1 MEVVGMTSLHKYLSA
16 IALIYAIA
24 NSVFVVYKL
33 QLLSLNISKTPKV
46 PAHLNQPKF
55 DDQIGGVAWFVH
67 VSDLHISKFVDLN
80 RPKDFLHLCQFINE
94 IVKPQTVI
102 LTGDLT
108 DAKAK
113 DKLGKNINN
122 LELLYLFCL
131 DSIIFYLK

>member
-1 MEVVGMTSLHKYLSA
+1 MTSLHKYLSA

-131 DSIIFYLK
+131 DSIIFYLI

>member
-1 MEVVGMTSLHKYLSA
+1 MTSLHKYLSA

>member
-33 QLLSLNISKTPKV
+33 QSLSLNISKTPKV
-46 PAHLNQPKF
+46 PAHLSQPKF
-55 DDQIGGVAWFVH
+55 DDQMGGVAWFVH

>member
-1 MEVVGMTSLHKYLSA
+1 MEAVGMTSLHKYLSA

>member
-1 MEVVGMTSLHKYLSA
+1 MEAVGMTSLHKYLSA

-67 VSDLHISKFVDLN
+67 VSDLHISKFVDFN

>member
-1 MEVVGMTSLHKYLSA
+1 MTSLHKYLSA

-33 QLLSLNISKTPKV
+33 QSLSLNIAKTPKV
-46 PAHLNQPKF
+46 PAHLIQPKF
-55 DDQIGGVAWFVH
+55 DDQIAGVAWFVH

-80 RPKDFLHLCQFINE
+80 RPKDFLKLCQFINE

-113 DKLGKNINN
+113 DKLGANILIHFRGPTFVYIL
-122 LELLYLFCL
+122 LE
-131 DSIIFYLK
+131 